1 MLARIQDKNILRV
14 ITSILILGAAY
25 GVSIAVLAIHLER
38 HDISKVAM
46 GGLASAFAL
55 GIAAF
60 AVPAGALIKRF
71 GGKRVLLVALLGY
84 AACVSVFPFLSTLPL
99 LMVARFFD
107 GAFSVAVWVASE
119 TALLER
125 SRRDMKA
132 FVMSLYANALAAG
145 YVIGPIA
152 AMGIVKLGGTSGT
165 FIAAGV
171 LAVLAALVTTSL
183 DPKPPADEE
192 HEEGEAPVHGGGS
205 GPDSPPLAV
214 LRRTMLPCLATFSYG
229 YFQAS
234 VVIYL
239 PLYLMRYKAIP
250 EGRTIAI
257 TAFFAAGM
265 LSFASTFGKLGDRRG
280 HLAVMRALAVVG
292 LLMIASFVLIP
303 SFWLMCIAVFVA
315 GATLASIS
323 PVSLALQGIVTK
335 KRDLPRANAFYN
347 TAYAIGMLV
356 GPPISG
362 FLYERRGGGVMLL
375 HFAAMWSVFVI
386 FTIVFRGDDPKA
398 AQKIA

>member
-38 HDISKVAM
+38 HGISKVAM

-71 GGKRVLLVALLGY
+71 GGKRVLLVALTGY

-152 AMGIVKLGGTSGT
+152 AMGIVRLGGTSGT

-171 LAVLAALVTTSL
+171 LAVIAALVTTTL
-183 DPKPPADEE
+183 DPKPPS
-192 HEEGEAPVHGGGS
+192 HEDEGEGEREA
-205 GPDSPPLAV
+205 PDSPPLAV
-214 LRRTMLPCLATFSYG
+214 LRRTKLPCLATFSYG

-280 HLAVMRALAVVG
+280 HLAVMRALAIVG
-292 LLMIASFVLIP
+292 LLMIASFVYIP

-347 TAYAIGMLV
+347 TAYALGMLV

-375 HFAAMWSVFVI
+375 HFAAMWSIFVI
-386 FTIVFRGDDPKA
+386 LTIIFRADDPKV